1 MTILLNSEKSEF
13 LRSAEL
19 FAELPDNVLMKIT
32 EISQE
37 QHYRAN
43 HVLFSEEDTAN
54 SLYIILKG
62 EVEILKDGIK
72 VLTHNKPHT
81 CIGEMSI
88 IEENTSRSAM
98 VRCIR
103 NTKMLKILRQ
113 DFLDILQQEPKI
125 VEGIFRVLTT
135 KLRNEIETRVT
146 DARKETARQESM
158 RMARTI
164 QK

>member
-1 MTILLNSEKSEF
+1 MLSNSDKSEF
-13 LRSAEL
+13 LRSTEL
-19 FAELPDNVLMKIT
+19 FAELPDDVLIRIT

-37 QHYRAN
+37 QHYKAN
-43 HVLFSEEDTAN
+43 HVLFNEGDVAD
-54 SLYIILKG
+54 SLYMILKG
-62 EVEILKDGIK
+62 EVEILKDGMA

-113 DFLDILQQEPKI
+113 NFSDILQQEPKM